1 MHRPRLQFCWLSRF
15 PVNWVILGVEYSV
28 VNSVFAEDVKVSD
41 ETMASG
47 RAIADQIASEG
58 IVLLKNDDK
67 ALPLSAGTKLNL
79 FGWSSVRPV
88 VWRHRLR

>member
-1 MHRPRLQFCWLSRF
+1 M
-15 PVNWVILGVEYSV
+15 

-79 FGWSSVRPV
+79 FGWSSVARCMAAPAPV
-88 VWRHRLR
+88 TVIQAMRFL